1 MGAAM
6 THRFLALSAVA
17 LCFGLLLAPV
27 AAQAQTDTDV
37 AVQKTLKTLVNS
49 IRYGKDDL
57 AAKQLAFGAMA
68 KGLLTDDWG
77 KFSAAEQA
85 ELASGL
91 ESVIRALSFRKGKEM
106 FKYLDALLFDSAK
119 VSGDKARVRSTIVVH
134 RDLKKAEVI
143 IEWVL
148 VNEGGAWKVL
158 DTVMLGESTMASL
171 RDDQVKPLFKQ
182 GGAPAVMKAIRDKVA
197 ETKKT

>member
-1 MGAAM
+1 MGAPM
-6 THRFLALSAVA
+6 SHRHTVFTAVA
-17 LCFGLLLAPV
+17 LCLGLSLAPI
-27 AAQAQTDTDV
+27 AAQAQTDTDA

-91 ESVIRALSFRKGKEM
+91 ETVIRAMSFKKGKDM
-106 FKYLDALLFDSAK
+106 FQYLDALLFDAAK

-134 RDLKKAEVI
+134 RELKKAEII

-182 GGAPAVMKAIRDKVA
+182 GGVAAVMKAMRDKVA